1 MTQIYCGN
9 NSQDPD
15 LLSGNVILGTRFG
28 CMRKGIG
35 RGLNLPY
42 DPKFKGNYIPIDKR
56 KIYCGNKSILP
67 ENYDSLGSLSQ
78 CLQKGIGIGKQKRAQ
93 NPPPPPPP
101 HSFSPKILLKT
112 TKNIQI
118 IIFLLIFLILSVG
131 LFIYLYVK
139 RPSIVTDKY
148 NEDKKYINWYKFNF
162 VFITSIIILIVILF
176 IIFKNIK

>member
-9 NSQDPD
+9 NSQDSD

-42 DPKFKGNYIPIDKR
+42 DPKFKVNYIPIDKC
-56 KIYCGNKSILP
+56 KIYCGKLPILP
-67 ENYDSLGSLSQ
+67 ENYDSLGSLPQ
-78 CLQKGIGIGKQKRAQ
+78 CLQKGIGIGKRKRAQ
-93 NPPPPPPP
+93 NPPPPPS
-101 HSFSPKILLKT
+101 SFSPKILLKT

-118 IIFLLIFLILSVG
+118 IIFVLIFLILSVG
-131 LFIYLYVK
+131 LFTYLYVK
-139 RPSIVTDKY
+139 KPSIVIDKY
-148 NEDKKYINWYKFNF
+148 NEENKKYINWYKFNF

-176 IIFKNIK
+176 MIFKNIK